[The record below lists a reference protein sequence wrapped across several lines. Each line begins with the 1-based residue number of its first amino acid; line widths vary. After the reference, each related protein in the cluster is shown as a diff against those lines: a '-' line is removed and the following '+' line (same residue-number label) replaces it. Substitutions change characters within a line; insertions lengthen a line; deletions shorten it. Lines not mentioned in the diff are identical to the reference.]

1 MNEKIKNMMKKL
13 GSSKLLIAS
22 SSEPYIHSYY
32 QGSIQWRA
40 TAGGV
45 STAFDSLMQ
54 ANGGTWIALGLG
66 NADKDASEPNGKLK
80 VPPEKEAYTLKRV
93 FVSKKEEDGFMAVS
107 NRALWPLSHIAYVR
121 PVFNFDAWEQY
132 KIVNQKMA
140 KSIAEEAD
148 EKTIVLINDYH
159 LSLCAKYLKEIK
171 PEIKTGFFWHIPW
184 PAPEM
189 FKIFPWEKEILEGI
203 LENRLIGFHVQT
215 YVKNFL
221 QTIKNALPVQLDE
234 KTGKVNYQDKVSI
247 AKALP
252 IGVDSAHISDFSSRL
267 TEKETIEAREE
278 YHVTDKKLLVGVD
291 RMDYT
296 KGITEKIKALDTL
309 FTRKP
314 ELVGKVT
321 LVQIAAPSRENL
333 KEYAL
338 ALEETVEAANAVN
351 RKYVAGDWRP
361 IIFKNTFV
369 PLSKI
374 IPLYKAADAC
384 IITSLSDGM
393 NLVSKEFVA
402 SNNGNGMLVLSKFAG
417 SAEEMTEAIQVS
429 PFLVEDIANGIEQ
442 ALDMSEQEKKDRMGA
457 MKKKILEHDLFEWA
471 TQFIGLVAKNQESI
485 GKKGDS

>member
-1 MNEKIKNMMKKL
+1 MNEKIKKMMKKL
-13 GSSKLLIAS
+13 GSSKLVIAS

-32 QGSIQWRA
+32 QGSIQWRT

-45 STAFDSLMQ
+45 PTAFDSLMQ

-66 NADKDASEPNGKLK
+66 NADKDASAPDGKLK

-93 FVSKKEEDGFMAVS
+93 FVSKKEEDGFLALS

-132 KIVNQKMA
+132 KIVNQKIA
-140 KSIAEEAD
+140 KNIAEEAD
-148 EKTIVLINDYH
+148 EKTIVMINDYH

-203 LENRLIGFHVQT
+203 LENSLVGFHIQT

-221 QTIKNALPVQLDE
+221 QTIKNALPVQINE
-234 KTGKVNYQDKVSI
+234 KTGKVNYHDKVSI
-247 AKALP
+247 VKALP
-252 IGVDSAHISDFSSRL
+252 IGVDGSHILDFSSAL
-267 TEKETIEAREE
+267 TEKETTATRKE
-278 YHVTDKKLLVGVD
+278 YHATDKKLLVGVD

-314 ELVGKVT
+314 ELVGKIV

-333 KEYAL
+333 KEYTQTR
-338 ALEETVEAANAVN
+338 EETIEAAKAVN
-351 RKYVAGDWRP
+351 RKYVTGDWQP
-361 IIFKNTFV
+361 IIFKNDFV
-369 PLSKI
+369 PLPKI
-374 IPLYKAADAC
+374 IPLYKTADAC

-402 SNNGNGMLVLSKFAG
+402 SSNGNGMLVLSKFAG

-429 PFLVEDIANGIEQ
+429 PFLVEDIAQGIEQ
-442 ALDMSEQEKKDRMGA
+442 ALEMNEQEKKQRMDA
-457 MKKKILEHDLFEWA
+457 MKKKVLEHDLFEWA
-471 TQFIGLVAKNQESI
+471 TQFIALVAENRKPSE
-485 GKKGDS
+485 KKGVA